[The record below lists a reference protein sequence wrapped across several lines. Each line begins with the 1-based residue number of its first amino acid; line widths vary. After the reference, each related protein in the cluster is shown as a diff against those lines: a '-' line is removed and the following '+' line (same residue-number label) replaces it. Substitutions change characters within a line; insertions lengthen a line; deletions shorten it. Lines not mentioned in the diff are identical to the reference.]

1 MKRREFLTPDL
12 TPLIDIIFLLLIF
25 FLVSTVFKDEK
36 LALNL
41 NLPLASNSK
50 EITSKKDIYIELDAN
65 KLAINEKIVDFEAFE
80 NSLKELKNRKELI
93 LIYIDEEVKYQ
104 RIVTIFDTL
113 QKYNLTNIAL
123 VNREEKK

>member
-1 MKRREFLTPDL
+1 LKRREFLTPDL

>member
-65 KLAINEKIVDFEAFE
+65 KLAINEKIVDFESFE
-80 NSLKELKNRKELI
+80 NSLKKLKNRKELI
-93 LIYIDEEVKYQ
+93 LIYIDKEVKYQ
-104 RIVTIFDTL
+104 RVISIFDTL

>member
-1 MKRREFLTPDL
+1 LKRREFLTPDL

-65 KLAINEKIVDFEAFE
+65 KLAINEKIVDFESFE
-80 NSLKELKNRKELI
+80 NSLKKLKNRKELI
-93 LIYIDEEVKYQ
+93 LIYIDKEVKYQ
-104 RIVTIFDTL
+104 RVISIFDTL